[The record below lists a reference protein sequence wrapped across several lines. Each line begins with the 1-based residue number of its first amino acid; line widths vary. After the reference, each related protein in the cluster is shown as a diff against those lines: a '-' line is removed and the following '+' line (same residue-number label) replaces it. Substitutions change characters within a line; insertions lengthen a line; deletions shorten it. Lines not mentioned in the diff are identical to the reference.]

1 MLVNFAVVGFVIA
14 HVYACVWFAL
24 GHVEYSEGS
33 GLNRTS
39 WLAIN
44 AGTVDPDSWIDTY
57 VTALYW
63 SLATMSTIGYG
74 DIHAV
79 NVFERVFSV
88 FVMITGTA
96 VYAYGITSI
105 FQVLSGPASTGLS
118 HTSAAAITKAYDALV
133 SSIRSLK
140 QLPLAIRAVHATSA
154 VLADL
159 TPFPPTRVPTGAP
172 PPAGAV
178 ELSFTIQFESSGKW
192 PADQDAVAALQT
204 AFCLRIAD
212 AREEQT
218 EALCEVHSDRLL
230 IQMAGYAFTA
240 TNHHEPTVKL
250 LRAVGRLPEARVAHW
265 MMTAAHTHVA
275 ALSALGRRFPAFPP
289 GARLVKRWASS
300 QLLHASESVLEMLVA
315 ATTPL
320 PSPRPQK
327 EGACRGSRPYWARRS
342 TTR

>member
-133 SSIRSLK
+133 S
-140 QLPLAIRAVHATSA
+140 
-154 VLADL
+154 
-159 TPFPPTRVPTGAP
+159 
-172 PPAGAV
+172 
-178 ELSFTIQFESSGKW
+178 
-192 PADQDAVAALQT
+192 
-204 AFCLRIAD
+204 
-212 AREEQT
+212 
-218 EALCEVHSDRLL
+218 
-230 IQMAGYAFTA
+230 
-240 TNHHEPTVKL
+240 
-250 LRAVGRLPEARVAHW
+250 
-265 MMTAAHTHVA
+265 
-275 ALSALGRRFPAFPP
+275 
-289 GARLVKRWASS
+289 
-300 QLLHASESVLEMLVA
+300 
-315 ATTPL
+315 
-320 PSPRPQK
+320 
-327 EGACRGSRPYWARRS
+327 
-342 TTR
+342 